1 MKKIFTLIAAALLSL
16 AVSAQDCPTKTM
28 MNLLNG
34 DDAANV
40 EIEVGISEQS
50 SAYLVGFN
58 FEITK
63 PEGATWKAAY
73 DENYFTAQGYAPYIL
88 GCLPENTGQ
97 DLTDDELEGY
107 LSRFCDV
114 DSWIR
119 NNDKLVIV
127 EVLKFLICRFFPSYP
142 GNVGKFAL
150 DMSALEDGEYEVRAE
165 NTADSGY
172 MWYQPGTEA
181 NQYWRIDKPMV
192 LTLMKQGETVIQK
205 SSIQATYVQGLT
217 GISTVA
223 TDSENADSRIFDLQG
238 RELKSVPEHGIYIQ
252 NGKKYVK

>member
-1 MKKIFTLIAAALLSL
+1 MKKIFTFIAAALLSL

-73 DENYFTAQGYAPYIL
+73 DQNYFTAQGYAPYIL
-88 GCLPENTGQ
+88 GCLAENMGQ
-97 DLTDDELEGY
+97 DFTDDELEGF
-107 LSRFCDV
+107 LSRGCDV
-114 DSWIR
+114 VNFL
-119 NNDKLVIV
+119 NNDNLVAIETLKLPS
-127 EVLKFLICRFFPSYP
+127 CRYYPSYP

-165 NTADSGY
+165 NTADGGY

-205 SSIQATYVQGLT
+205 SSIQATYVQALT
-217 GISTVA
+217 AISTV
-223 TDSENADSRIFDLQG
+223 TGDSENADSRIFDLQG

-252 NGKKYVK
+252 NGKKHVK

>member
-1 MKKIFTLIAAALLSL
+1 MKKIFTFIAAALLSL

-50 SAYLVGFN
+50 SAYMVGFN

-73 DENYFTAQGYAPYIL
+73 DQNYFTAQGYAPYIL
-88 GCLPENTGQ
+88 GCLAENMGQ
-97 DLTDDELEGY
+97 DFTDDELEGY
-107 LSRFCDV
+107 LSRGCDV
-114 DSWIR
+114 V
-119 NNDKLVIV
+119 NFLHNGNLYVF
-127 EVLKFLICRFFPSYP
+127 ETLKFSSCRFFPAYP

-150 DMSALEDGEYEVRAE
+150 DMSALEDGEYELRAE
-165 NTADSGY
+165 NTVDGGNI
-172 MWYQPGTEA
+172 WYHPVLEA

-205 SSIQATYVQGLT
+205 SSIQATYVQALT
-217 GISTVA
+217 AISTV
-223 TDSENADSRIFDLQG
+223 TGDSENADSRIFDLQG

-252 NGKKYVK
+252 NGKKHVK

>member
-1 MKKIFTLIAAALLSL
+1 MKKIFTFIAAALLSL

-40 EIEVGISEQS
+40 EIELGICEQN
-50 SAYLVGFN
+50 SAYMVGFN

-63 PEGATWKAAY
+63 PEGATWKAAF

-88 GCLPENTGQ
+88 GCLAENTGQ
-97 DLTDDELEGY
+97 DFTDDELEGY
-107 LSRFCDV
+107 LSRGCDV
-114 DSWIR
+114 V
-119 NNDKLVIV
+119 NFLHNGNLY
-127 EVLKFLICRFFPSYP
+127 VLETLRFSSCRFFPAYP

-165 NTADSGY
+165 NTVDGGNI
-172 MWYQPGTEA
+172 WYQPGTEA

-217 GISTVA
+217 AISTV
-223 TDSENADSRIFDLQG
+223 TGDSENADSRIFDLQG

-252 NGKKYVK
+252 NGKKHVK

>member
-1 MKKIFTLIAAALLSL
+1 MKKIFTFIAAALLSL

-40 EIEVGISEQS
+40 EIELGICEQN
-50 SAYLVGFN
+50 SAYMVGFN

-63 PEGATWKAAY
+63 PEGAIWKAAF

-88 GCLPENTGQ
+88 GCLAENMGQ
-97 DLTDDELEGY
+97 DFTDDELEVR
-107 LSRFCDV
+107 LSRLCDI
-114 DSWIR
+114 DSWIQE
-119 NNDKLVIV
+119 NDKLVII
-127 EVLKFLICRFFPSYP
+127 EVLRTAQCRYYPAYP
-142 GNVGKFAL
+142 GNVGMFVL

-165 NTADSGY
+165 NTVSGGNI
-172 MWYQPGTEA
+172 WYNPGTEEHD
-181 NQYWRIDKPMV
+181 NWIIDKPMV

-205 SSIQATYVQGLT
+205 SSIQATYVQALT
-217 GISTVA
+217 AISTV
-223 TDSENADSRIFDLQG
+223 TGDSENADSRIFDLQG

-252 NGKKYVK
+252 NGKKHVK